1 MNTVYHVLS
10 RRINT
15 CLWRGLCKV
24 EILYKFVYVGECLNK
39 WKNKKGGWGLSGGK
53 MLKRTQAY
61 NILSVLEDLEYRD
74 YMFPQGFSSDVD
86 CQIPLLTARFRSS
99 RTFFLDQINSIWE
112 NWMHFVWK
120 QCLWW
125 WEVVKDVFVT
135 LPPGWSRAAHGVGSG
150 TARKM

>member
-1 MNTVYHVLS
+1 
-10 RRINT
+10 
-15 CLWRGLCKV
+15 
-24 EILYKFVYVGECLNK
+24 
-39 WKNKKGGWGLSGGK
+39 

-112 NWMHFVWK
+112 NWMHFV
-120 QCLWW
+120 
-125 WEVVKDVFVT
+125 
-135 LPPGWSRAAHGVGSG
+135 
-150 TARKM
+150 